1 MSNIYHSGL
10 NTYLLRT
17 LVGELV
23 YDLASKTT
31 GHSTHLAQC
40 WLWTPESVADEV
52 AKLTA
57 KAPWAVKLT
66 AERAR

>member
-1 MSNIYHSGL
+1 MIYRTGL
-10 NTYLLRT
+10 NSYLLRT

-23 YDLASKTT
+23 YDLNSKTT
-31 GHSTHLAQC
+31 GHSTTNAQC
-40 WLWTPESVADEV
+40 WLWRPEAVADEV
-52 AKLTA
+52 ARLLV

>member
-1 MSNIYHSGL
+1 MTHARTGL
-10 NTYLLRT
+10 NSYLLRT

-31 GHSTHLAQC
+31 GHSTTNAQC

-52 AKLTA
+52 AKLLA
-57 KAPWAVKLT
+57 SAPWAGRLT